1 LALKAILICLIH
13 SPSKE
18 PFWSMATRN
27 RNGETHAE
35 HRHVATG
42 TAHAGATEETTALS
56 ANSLATTALV
66 LGGIALL
73 QPELIAG
80 MAIGAGVTLLS
91 GHMPKIS
98 DALRPAL
105 KAAVK
110 AAYTAA
116 EVVAQAAE
124 EVQDMVAEAR
134 AEHEPAP
141 SKEQPHITH

>member
-1 LALKAILICLIH
+1 MPAR
-13 SPSKE
+13 
-18 PFWSMATRN
+18 T

-35 HRHVATG
+35 HRR
-42 TAHAGATEETTALS
+42 GAPDAEETMASS
-56 ANSLATTALV
+56 ASSLATTALV

-91 GHMPKIS
+91 GHLPKIS

-110 AAYTAA
+110 AAYSAA
-116 EVVAQAAE
+116 ETVAQAAE
-124 EVQDMVAEAR
+124 DIQDMVAEAR
-134 AEHEPAP
+134 AEHEHLPP
-141 SKEQPHITH
+141 KEEPHITH

>member
-1 LALKAILICLIH
+1 M
-13 SPSKE
+13 P
-18 PFWSMATRN
+18 TRS

-42 TAHAGATEETTALS
+42 TADAGATEETTS

-73 QPELIAG
+73 QPELITG

-91 GHMPKIS
+91 GHMPKLG

-124 EVQDMVAEAR
+124 EFQDMVAEAR

-141 SKEQPHITH
+141 PKEQPHITH